1 MEFSGARKLTRVLR
15 VMVIAVFVCNLI
27 ALLFVP
33 FFVMLQSAKISL
45 ASVGSDLLYGG
56 DAMFGYAPPG
66 SWIIWY
72 GFVFLTSFAEVWAE
86 SYTAVLT
93 VFLWACG
100 VCTAV
105 ILWQAKRVLD
115 GILNGETFTFSNA
128 ANMRRAAVC
137 CFVISGA
144 ALVRTVWGLVYYRS
158 ALPLLSYNFLFV
170 PVFLMAGLVCMV
182 MSALFRQ
189 AAELKAE
196 NDLTI

>member
-1 MEFSGARKLTRVLR
+1 MESAGVRKLARALR
-15 VMVIAVFVCNLI
+15 VMVVVVFACNLI

-56 DAMFGYAPPG
+56 DAMFGYVPPG

-72 GFVFLTSFAEVWAE
+72 GFLFLTSFAEVWAE

-105 ILWQAKRVLD
+105 ILWQARRVLD
-115 GILNGETFTFSNA
+115 SILNGETFTFANA
-128 ANMRRAAVC
+128 ASMRRAAVC

-144 ALVRTVWGLVYYRS
+144 ALVRTVWGLAYYCS
-158 ALPLLSYNFLFV
+158 VLPLLSYNFLFV